1 MLKEVTK
8 RIVTNVLIA
17 FYQPLL
23 FAILL
28 SMLFMFMYLYVHY
41 PEESQKNWLSA
52 VKVWGKHLKR
62 DSKFRKMFYLSFCC
76 AMILFRTLL
85 NRSISTNPLYINLML
100 ILDKWC

>member
-28 SMLFMFMYLYVHY
+28 SMLFMFM
-41 PEESQKNWLSA
+41 
-52 VKVWGKHLKR
+52 
-62 DSKFRKMFYLSFCC
+62 
-76 AMILFRTLL
+76 
-85 NRSISTNPLYINLML
+85 
-100 ILDKWC
+100 

>member
-41 PEESQKNWLSA
+41 PEESQKI
-52 VKVWGKHLKR
+52 GFQRLK
-62 DSKFRKMFYLSFCC
+62 YGEN
-76 AMILFRTLL
+76 I
-85 NRSISTNPLYINLML
+85 
-100 ILDKWC
+100 

>member
-52 VKVWGKHLKR
+52 VKVWGEIQNSEKCFIYHFVVR
-62 DSKFRKMFYLSFCC
+62 
-76 AMILFRTLL
+76 
-85 NRSISTNPLYINLML
+85 
-100 ILDKWC
+100 